1 MEELL
6 ATLFSLIFEIFGD
19 ALLQFTLQ
27 AIVDIAARIFVAPGM
42 TDAAGPQNDKGMLE
56 QLPAAKTPARR
67 FFYSILPR
75 PVRATI
81 IYFVMGLSIGW
92 GSLFFFPHPLVHPS
106 RFHGISLLVSPTIS
120 GLMMWWLGASLRKRD
135 KKTTQIE
142 SFGYG
147 FVFALGV
154 ALMRFLYTD

>member
-6 ATLFSLIFEIFGD
+6 AALLSFIFEVLGETLLEFSL
-19 ALLQFTLQ
+19 Q
-27 AIVDIAARIFVAPGM
+27 AMVDIAARIVGALGT
-42 TDAAGPQNDKGMLE
+42 TDAADIQKDKGLL
-56 QLPAAKTPARR
+56 QPPPAGGPLARR
-67 FFYSILPR
+67 FYSIFPG

-81 IYFVMGLSIGW
+81 TYFVMGLSIGW
-92 GSLFFFPHPLVHPS
+92 GSLFFFPHPLVHPT
-106 RFHGISLLVSPTIS
+106 RFRGISLLVSPTIS
-120 GLMMWWLGASLRKRD
+120 GLMMWWVGASLRKRD

-154 ALMRFLYTD
+154 ALMRFLYTN